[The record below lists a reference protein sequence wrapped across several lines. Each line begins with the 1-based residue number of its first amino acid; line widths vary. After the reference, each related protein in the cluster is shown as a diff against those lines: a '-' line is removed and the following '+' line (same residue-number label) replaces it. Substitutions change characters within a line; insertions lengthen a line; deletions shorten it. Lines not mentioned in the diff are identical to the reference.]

1 MAGILA
7 GVWMM
12 LFNID
17 KFHVMHMGIDN
28 SRVKYRLL
36 GKEMSEVSDERELG
50 VIVVDDFQ
58 VSKQCTKAV
67 NTA

>member
-1 MAGILA
+1 
-7 GVWMM
+7 MM

-17 KFHVMHMGIDN
+17 KFHVMRMGRDN

-36 GKEMSEVSDERELG
+36 GKEMSEVSDERELD
-50 VIVVDDFQ
+50 VIVLLVDDFQ

-67 NTA
+67 STLELVSIKP